1 MENKIETF
9 VLGQISYNSLR
20 HFILDRQLKTDD
32 VVQVNTHEFDDLVL
46 EYRDF
51 YNSSMSR
58 DIKILGIRIEES
70 FDLHVRS
77 VRVVSPV
84 PEEQNELEYPPIGR
98 LKWVDYFK
106 DRWK

>member
-9 VLGQISYNSLR
+9 FLGRVSYNSLR

-32 VVQVNTHEFDDLVL
+32 VVQVNTHAFDDLVL

-51 YNSSMSR
+51 YNSSMTR

-70 FDLHVRS
+70 FDLPVPG
-77 VRVVSPV
+77 VRVVSPF
-84 PEEQNELEYPPIGR
+84 PEEQIEFEYPPIGR